1 MHGWTMTAGDF
12 FQSSQNDIVNML
24 DNMIEKGDIPPVIV
38 VCVTFDAQNQSQS
51 FSRSVDEL
59 SVFHQDLRDN
69 LIPAIESQFHTY
81 AQDVTEEG
89 IQASRNHRAF
99 GGFSLD
105 AVTTWYQFVYNL
117 DYIKYFLPMSEDCWV
132 MGTYGGL
139 YYPEETVDYL
149 ENVVE
154 GGEWQENDFRIYQGI
169 GTDDPIWYQ
178 TDSQIQE
185 MFKSELFTP
194 VNLHYAIIEGGQ
206 HDINAC
212 ERYLYY
218 ALQDFFG

>member
-1 MHGWTMTAGDF
+1 
-12 FQSSQNDIVNML
+12 
-24 DNMIEKGDIPPVIV
+24 
-38 VCVTFDAQNQSQS
+38 
-51 FSRSVDEL
+51 
-59 SVFHQDLRDN
+59 
-69 LIPAIESQFHTY
+69 
-81 AQDVTEEG
+81 
-89 IQASRNHRAF
+89 
-99 GGFSLD
+99 
-105 AVTTWYQFVYNL
+105 
-117 DYIKYFLPMSEDCWV
+117 MSEDCWV

-154 GGEWQENDFRIYQGI
+154 GGEWQENDFRIYQGV

-194 VNLHYAIIEGGQ
+194 VNLHYVIIEGGQ